1 MSATAMKLGIEREGG
16 SARLSRIVGWTMLG
30 LLAAFL
36 INNVLVVGYGFG
48 GLSAGMAGG
57 MGFWTPVAVY
67 ALFVALAVFYVL
79 STPTQALRWDAMR
92 IHDFNVFLIRFLFWA
107 VLLVGIADST
117 IALMRVEKLLLYFM
131 DEDAARA
138 FGKASWVATRIHF
151 PLIGAAFVIALFTRT
166 LGFLWLAL
174 LIVAAEL
181 MIVIS
186 RFMFSYEQALMGDLV
201 RYWYAA
207 LFLFASA
214 YTLYEDGHV
223 RVDVLYAG
231 FGNSKRGFVNAFG
244 ALFFGMTTCW
254 VIIIIGFNGKQSMIN
269 SPVMNFE
276 ISQQGSVGMFVKYQ
290 MAAFLGLF
298 AITMLIQFVSFFFEA
313 VANRRGEPGQREAS
327 ASAAH

>member
-1 MSATAMKLGIEREGG
+1 MSATATNLGIEREGLP
-16 SARLSRIVGWTMLG
+16 ARLSRIVGWTMLG
-30 LLAAFL
+30 LLTAFL

-48 GLSAGMAGG
+48 GLRAGTAGG
-57 MGFWTPVAVY
+57 MGFWVPVAIY
-67 ALFVALAVFYVL
+67 GAMIAAAVLYVL

-92 IHDFNVFLIRFLFWA
+92 IHDFNVFFIRFLFWA
-107 VLLVGIADST
+107 VLLVGIADCT
-117 IALMRVEKLLLYFM
+117 VALMRVEKILLDTIGDDGMRNL
-131 DEDAARA
+131 
-138 FGKASWVATRIHF
+138 GKASWVATRIHF
-151 PLIGAAFVIALFTRT
+151 PLIGVAFVVALFTRT

-186 RFMFSYEQALMGDLV
+186 RFVFSYEQALMGDLV

-214 YTLYEDGHV
+214 YTLFEDGHV

-231 FGNSKRGFVNAFG
+231 FGTSKRGFVNAFG
-244 ALFFGMTTCW
+244 AIAFGMSTCW
-254 VIIIIGFNGKQSMIN
+254 VIIILGFNGKQSMIN

-276 ISQQGSVGMFVKYQ
+276 VSQQGSVGMFVKYQ
-290 MAAFLGLF
+290 MALFLGLF
-298 AITMLIQFVSFFFEA
+298 AITMLIQFVSYFFEA
-313 VANRRGEPGQREAS
+313 VADRRGEPGHREAA